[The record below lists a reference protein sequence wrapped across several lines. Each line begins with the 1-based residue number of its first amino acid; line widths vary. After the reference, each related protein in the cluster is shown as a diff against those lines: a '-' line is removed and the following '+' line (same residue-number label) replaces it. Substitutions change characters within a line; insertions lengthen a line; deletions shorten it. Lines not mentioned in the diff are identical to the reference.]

1 MIDAPRGLRTVR
13 RSIYRLPSAPS
24 LVRGALLAGSIA
36 IALSACT
43 PGIDAACTSTA
54 QCRSDE
60 ECADGLCIRSVLL
73 HPDAGGDAGTSDAG
87 SSDAGQSDAGS
98 SDAGVSD
105 GGSSDAGAG
114 DGGSQDGG
122 AGDGGTHPLTGHRLE
137 SGAFGTG
144 AAMKSSN
151 YQLIGSMGP
160 LEGTA
165 HSANHKL
172 DAARSVRTGQAR

>member
-1 MIDAPRGLRTVR
+1 VR
-13 RSIYRLPSAPS
+13 DL
-24 LVRGALLAGSIA
+24 LLAGSIA

-73 HPDAGGDAGTSDAG
+73 HPDAGGQDDDAGTTDAG
-87 SSDAGQSDAGS
+87 SGDAGS
-98 SDAGVSD
+98 SD
-105 GGSSDAGAG
+105 GGSSDAGPRDGGSSDAG
-114 DGGSQDGG
+114 LSDGGSSDAGTVDGGSQDGG
-122 AGDGGTHPLTGHRLE
+122 AGDGGTHPLTGFRLE

-144 AAMKSSN
+144 AAMKSTN
-151 YQLIGSMGP
+151 YQFIGSMGP

-172 DAARSVRTGQAR
+172 DAARSVRTGQTR